1 MNTPIH
7 STYRSLPLERI
18 VLSQGLRLA
27 IYLALDF
34 EQSLNIFA
42 SEWRMNFLLLHLWL
56 DHSISN
62 FQLGYLPNAVWR
74 LAWRHIV
81 NQETQFE
88 PKIDNI

>member
-42 SEWRMNFLLLHLWL
+42 SEWRMNFLLVALM
-56 DHSISN
+56 
-62 FQLGYLPNAVWR
+62 A
-74 LAWRHIV
+74 
-81 NQETQFE
+81 
-88 PKIDNI
+88 